1 MELRKIMNNE
11 NINKLTPITTLS
23 NIETF
28 KSDTKIEDSI
38 YDFQNFLKEN
48 NQEIQKDKSNLE
60 TKIEKNSVDFSV
72 NNIKPEKILYKK
84 PNYEKLTKLIIL
96 LLIQDTEILIYI
108 LINVILL

>member
-1 MELRKIMNNE
+1 MKNNE
-11 NINKLTPITTLS
+11 NNEGINKLTPITTLS

-60 TKIEKNSVDFSV
+60 TKIEKTVLILVLIVLNLKKYYIKSLIM
-72 NNIKPEKILYKK
+72 NNQLKQ
-84 PNYEKLTKLIIL
+84 IIL
-96 LLIQDTEILIYI
+96 LLILDTGILIYI
-108 LINVILL
+108 